1 MKRYVCAVF
10 ETGRN
15 VLLSVNINPDS
26 HISTHTAFTALE
38 NLLAHDNR
46 KKFSVPVKNELL
58 AIGAAITSDGV
69 NLSVKNT
76 HYYNV
81 TKNYV
86 RTNCSNFLCGS
97 SKMRIR
103 NRTIVLFVCPSLLWA
118 TNLHCC
124 FRNALRENMLYQCT
138 PCRISLLSSLTV
150 PQCWPKIA
158 GSSMNRSRNTL
169 GHKLIRNLVHTLN
182 DALKVTLHS

>member
-103 NRTIVLFVCPSLLWA
+103 NRTIVLFVCPSLL
-118 TNLHCC
+118 
-124 FRNALRENMLYQCT
+124 
-138 PCRISLLSSLTV
+138 
-150 PQCWPKIA
+150 
-158 GSSMNRSRNTL
+158 
-169 GHKLIRNLVHTLN
+169 
-182 DALKVTLHS
+182 